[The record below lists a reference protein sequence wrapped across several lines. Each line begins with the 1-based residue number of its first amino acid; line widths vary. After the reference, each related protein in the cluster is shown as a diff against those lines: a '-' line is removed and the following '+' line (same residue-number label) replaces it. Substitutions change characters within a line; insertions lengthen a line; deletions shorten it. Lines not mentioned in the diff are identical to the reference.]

1 MTFLH
6 PLALL
11 GLAAAAIPALL
22 HLLQRRT
29 PPELL
34 FPPLR
39 YLAAAERASARRLR
53 LRHLLLLI
61 LRTALIVALVMAA
74 ARPLVPARTGGT
86 HGPTAVA
93 VILDNSPS
101 SGAFAEGRQVLDRLR
116 TAAGTALRRAGPG
129 DRVWLI
135 LADGV
140 PRGGSRDELLAAVD
154 SARANGPRLDLV
166 TAVERA
172 SRLVHADPLVAQEVH
187 VVSDLQRTALDRGR
201 ADVPDGVRVLALGPQ
216 TPPVNRGLMA
226 ARVTDGVVVADV
238 GGTPGAP
245 AVPVT
250 LTIAGREVGRA
261 LAAPGAAVTL
271 ALPPL
276 SAAWWSGELALEPDE
291 LRADDVRRLA
301 WRVAPP
307 ARVSAGPEAGSFVA
321 AALAVLREAGRAGVG
336 PGVTIADR
344 PAAGPTIVLPPADA
358 ALIGPTNRAL
368 GARGVAWRFGA
379 PGTPGTLTSDAL
391 APVAG
396 VAVARRQRLEAPGGS
411 GGAADSG
418 AVLARVNGEPWLVR
432 AGDVIL
438 VGSRLDTSWT
448 ALPTRPG
455 FIPFVDAL
463 VNRVARGEGVVLYAE
478 GAPAVS
484 FTRRGTDTV
493 SATVFGPDPRESDL
507 TPAEESI
514 ARAALGAVVLD
525 DAAFVAEL
533 YAGVGRADLS
543 GLLLLLALLLVA
555 IETTVALRTR

>member
-61 LRTALIVALVMAA
+61 LRTALIVALVIAA
-74 ARPLVPARTGGT
+74 ARPLVPARGGGT

-101 SGAFAEGRQVLDRLR
+101 AGAVSEGRQVLDRLR
-116 TAAGTALRRAGPG
+116 VVARTALARSAPA

-140 PRGGSRDELLAAVD
+140 PRGGSREALLAAVD
-154 SARANGPRLDLV
+154 SARADGPRLDLV
-166 TAVERA
+166 AAVERA
-172 SRLVHADPLVAQEVH
+172 SRLVHAEPLGGREVH
-187 VVSDLQRTALDRGR
+187 VVSDLQRTALERGR
-201 ADVPDGVRVLALGPQ
+201 VTVPAGVRVLALAPVA
-216 TPPVNRGLMA
+216 PPINRGLIA

-250 LTIAGREVGRA
+250 LTIGGREVGRA

-271 ALPPL
+271 ALPSL
-276 SAAWWSGELALEPDE
+276 SAAWWSGQLALEPDE

-307 ARVSAGPEAGSFVA
+307 ARVTAGPEAGSFVT
-321 AALAVLREAGRAGVG
+321 AALGVLREASRAGAG
-336 PGVTIADR
+336 TGVTIGDR
-344 PAAGPTIVLPPADA
+344 PAAGPSIVLPPVDA
-358 ALIGPTNRAL
+358 ALVGPTNRAL

-379 PGTPGTLTSDAL
+379 PGTPGTLASDAL
-391 APVAG
+391 ASLTG
-396 VAVARRQRLEAPGGS
+396 VAVARRLRLEAPGGS
-411 GGAADSG
+411 AGADSS

-432 AGDVIL
+432 AGEVVL

-448 ALPTRPG
+448 ALPARPG
-455 FIPFVDAL
+455 FIPFMDAL
-463 VNRVARGEGVVLYAE
+463 VNRVVRGEGSVTFAE
-478 GAPAVS
+478 GAPAVT
-484 FTRRGTDTV
+484 FTRRGADTV
-493 SATVFGPDPRESDL
+493 SATVFGPDGRESDL
-507 TPAEESI
+507 TPANE
-514 ARAALGAVVLD
+514 AATGTALGATVLD
-525 DAAFVAEL
+525 DANFAAEL
-533 YAGVGRADLS
+533 YAGVRRADMS

-555 IETTVALRTR
+555 TETVVALRTR